1 MKQVELLFWAKTD
14 QTGKDKEWTRP
25 LWSHLL
31 DVACVAEVLWD
42 VILSETL
49 KKQIVQ
55 ILGCTLNEA
64 RSFIT
69 WLCGV
74 HDVGKAI
81 PPFQIQHEFSK
92 ALLANAGL
100 SFPKKASKVRHEHA
114 TYKLL
119 TRWYQ
124 ERYSRTGWFDDIAF
138 LLAFHHS
145 HSTTKSDAEKD
156 TASDVIGEND
166 WKAAQNALIDCTVEV
181 LKPFIPVQIAQ
192 KNYWQSWTYLFM
204 GLVSYADWIAS
215 MEGNFPHQLTQK
227 PHEYLP
233 TARAAAQQAIKH
245 IGADLTAQ
253 IQGRKFGQLFGE
265 TDADGKWKGFTP
277 RAVQKAVVRYTERQR
292 LSETQSTPLLAIIE
306 APTADGK
313 TEAAL
318 HLAAQLQAISP
329 KKKARRGI
337 YLAMPTQATSNGLLK
352 RFLAFLERA
361 HDASAHPANTLLIH
375 GQSNLH
381 ETQEM
386 LKENMNKFIYA
397 SQIESISGGERD
409 DRKFNQT
416 ATVGT
421 AAWFLPK
428 KRSLLA
434 PFGIGTIDQ
443 ALLAVLQT
451 KFFFLRLFGL
461 HDKTII
467 FDEVH
472 AYDAYMLTLLE
483 RLIAWLKASG
493 SDVILLSATLPDTM
507 RKRFIQAWTGDK
519 TDTSPNLPVQYSA
532 LTFVRGGK
540 LETEPVYKDE
550 LPLPN
555 MKEER
560 PSKKTV
566 HLEPIIVSPNASEQI
581 ERIAADAVAAYNN
594 GAAVAVLCNSV
605 DRAQRVFQ
613 KICEKLNLKE
623 EEAEKTNLHLIHS
636 RMTYGQRSQKESL
649 ILNSFG
655 VGFQGDRKGIVVGTQ
670 ILEQSLDVDFDA
682 MITDIAPIDLLLQRA
697 GRLHRHLW
705 RTFRPAAH
713 SSPTLQIVI
722 PESSTKQTEAPSF
735 RTVAAVYSDFI
746 MQQTWR
752 VLHQEND
759 PSKNWRMEW
768 HIPDDVRSLV
778 NAVYD
783 EETQAE
789 FEKESRLEKAFF
801 KQSGETISKQQ
812 SAFSVL
818 IFDPREADYITDEG
832 LRLLDDEAIENQMRA
847 ATRLEINSVRLICFH
862 EDEHEQWYLDADCTI
877 PFEQSLTES
886 SEGVRTLLHNTV
898 SVSAEKVVSAV
909 LSFQK
914 NEPGIFAQWQ
924 ATIKN
929 SSGLLGLIPMIF
941 KHCQWK
947 HHKEN
952 VTVSFNQTLG
962 LVINEKAS

>member
-1 MKQVELLFWAKTD
+1 MNQVELLFWAKTD
-14 QTGKDKEWTRP
+14 LTGKDKEWTRP

-42 VILSETL
+42 VVLSETE
-49 KKQIVQ
+49 KKQIAQ
-55 ILGCTLNEA
+55 LLSCTLHEA

-81 PPFQIQHEFSK
+81 PPFQIQHELSK
-92 ALLANAGL
+92 ALLEKAGL
-100 SFPKKASKVRHEHA
+100 SFRKNAHKVRHEHA
-114 TYKLL
+114 TYTLL
-119 TRWYQ
+119 VRWHK
-124 ERYSRTGWFDDIAF
+124 ERYGKTDWFDDIAF

-156 TASDVIGEND
+156 TASDVIGKSD
-166 WKAAQNALIDCTVEV
+166 WWAAQKALIDCTVEV
-181 LKPFIPVQIAQ
+181 LKPFIPVQITR
-192 KNYWQSWTYLFM
+192 KNCWQSWTYLVM

-215 MEGNFPHQLTQK
+215 MEGNFPHQRTQK

-233 TARAAAQQAIKH
+233 IARAAAQQAIKY

-253 IQGRKFGQLFGE
+253 IQSKKFGELFGE
-265 TDADGKWKGFTP
+265 IDTDGKWKGFTP
-277 RAVQKAVVRYTERQR
+277 RAVQKAVVRYAEQQQF
-292 LSETQSTPLLAIIE
+292 SEIQSTPLLAIIE

-318 HLAAQLQAISP
+318 YLAAQLQAQPHTASS
-329 KKKARRGI
+329 RRGI

-352 RFLAFLERA
+352 RFLAFLEQA
-361 HDASAHPANTLLIH
+361 HDTSTHPANTLLIH

-381 ETQEM
+381 EMQEM

-397 SQIESISGGERD
+397 SQIESISGGESD
-409 DRKFNQT
+409 DRKFNQA

-421 AAWFLPK
+421 AAWFLPQ

-483 RLIAWLKASG
+483 RLIVWLKASG

-519 TDTSPNLPVQYSA
+519 TDTLPNLPVQYPA

-540 LETEPVYKDE
+540 LETEPVYNDE

-555 MKEER
+555 TKEER

-566 HLEPIIVSPNASEQI
+566 HLEPIIVPPNAPEQI
-581 ERIAADAVAAYNN
+581 ERIAADAVAAYND

-605 DRAQRVFQ
+605 DRAQQVFQ

-623 EEAEKTNLHLIHS
+623 EAEKSNLHLIHS
-636 RMTYGQRSQKESL
+636 RMTYGQRSRKENL
-649 ILNSFG
+649 ILNNFG

-722 PESSTKQTEAPSF
+722 PESSTKQNEAPSF
-735 RTVAAVYSDFI
+735 RTVAVVYSDFI

-759 PSKNWRMEW
+759 PSKDWRKEW

-789 FEKESRLEKAFF
+789 FEKENRLEKAFI
-801 KQSGETISKQQ
+801 KQSGETLSHIQLASK
-812 SAFSVL
+812 VL
-818 IFDPREADYITDEG
+818 ISPPSHVKNLAIKG
-832 LRLLDDEAIENQMRA
+832 IVLLDDEAVENQMRA

-862 EDEHEQWYLDADCTI
+862 EDENEQWYLDADCTI

-898 SVSAEKVVSAV
+898 SVSAQKVVSAV
-909 LSFQK
+909 LAFQNNK
-914 NEPGIFAQWQ
+914 PSIFAQWQ
-924 ATIKN
+924 AITKN

-947 HHKEN
+947 HHEEN

-962 LVINEKAS
+962 LIINEKF